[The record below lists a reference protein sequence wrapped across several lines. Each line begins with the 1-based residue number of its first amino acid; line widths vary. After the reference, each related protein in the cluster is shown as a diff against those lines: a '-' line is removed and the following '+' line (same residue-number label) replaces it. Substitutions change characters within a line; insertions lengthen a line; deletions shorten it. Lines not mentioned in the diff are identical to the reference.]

1 MLRENYGPSPAA
13 KARHLVRPSVRVRP
27 SFVLSF
33 FRLSSCGCSGSAIS
47 NPLICVGLWLASGR
61 PESSMLRHPSGLG
74 YSNEAILREYPNSA
88 RIWPRLPLERLDGRG
103 RTWTA
108 VPFISGIGK
117 TSCLQAAIISLAHC
131 PFPSFSSPDPT
142 DSKRV

>member
-47 NPLICVGLWLASGR
+47 NPLICVGLWSASWVPKSITMRHQSRQELLWEFPSSAWIWTRLSDGWQRHRLAGQNAGMAEFWNWDSVTQSGWKVQEPAALQQHCR
-61 PESSMLRHPSGLG
+61 L
-74 YSNEAILREYPNSA
+74 
-88 RIWPRLPLERLDGRG
+88 LPLG
-103 RTWTA
+103 
-108 VPFISGIGK
+108 
-117 TSCLQAAIISLAHC
+117 
-131 PFPSFSSPDPT
+131 
-142 DSKRV
+142 